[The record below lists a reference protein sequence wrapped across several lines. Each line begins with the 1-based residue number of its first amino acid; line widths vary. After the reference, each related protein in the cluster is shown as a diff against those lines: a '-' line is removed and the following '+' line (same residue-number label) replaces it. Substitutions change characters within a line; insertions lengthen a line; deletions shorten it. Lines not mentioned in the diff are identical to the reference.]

1 MLEHRY
7 SETEYEYDPERSWIV
22 LRSSRGQVTLPDDAS
37 F

>member
-7 SETEYEYDPERSWIV
+7 SDPERSWIV
-22 LRSSRGQVTLPDDAS
+22 LGSSRGQVTLPDDAS